1 MWHLTIVCCDCYL
14 TGSLYNVIMSIR
26 GVIYNVVVRL
36 QTVDTTSSHH
46 SGSARNSIK
55 GDSSCGSSGEEDNNE
70 KTNGEISAESRKSF
84 EPPLSTFLYPT
95 LRF

>member
-1 MWHLTIVCCDCYL
+1 
-14 TGSLYNVIMSIR
+14 MSIR

-70 KTNGEISAESRKSF
+70 KTNGAESRKSF
-84 EPPLSTFLYPT
+84 EPPLSTFFIPNILIINPQFSSKFFVYYAKSDQK
-95 LRF
+95 